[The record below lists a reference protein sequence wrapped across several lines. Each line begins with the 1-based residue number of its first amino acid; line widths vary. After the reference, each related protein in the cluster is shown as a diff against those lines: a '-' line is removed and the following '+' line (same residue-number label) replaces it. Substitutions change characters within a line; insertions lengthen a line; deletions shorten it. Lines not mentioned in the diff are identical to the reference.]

1 MGNVMKPS
9 LQPPAWTPVQNTL
22 GVRCEARL
30 LGFVRSERE
39 LSEALSRWPDALV
52 VGQRSNLVLPKRL
65 ERPVLVAAWRG
76 LRLVWDGDDALLTA
90 AAGESWHA
98 LVRYSLGQGLG
109 GLENLALIPGSV
121 GAAPIQNIGAYG
133 VELAE
138 RLTEVRVLDRQDG
151 RVRSLAPSACG
162 FGYRT
167 SLFKAQPELY
177 VVLGLTLRLGPCN
190 PLVLEYPDIRRE
202 LARLGQSKPSRRQVA
217 EAVIRV
223 RRRKLP
229 DPRLWGNVG
238 SFFKNP
244 LVSKDAAARLAQ
256 SHPGLATHSVLG
268 GAKLSAAQL
277 IDRCGWK
284 GRRLGK
290 VGVWPRQ
297 PLVLVNHGGGTGED
311 FLALGERIRQSVKE
325 RFGLWLELEPAAVKP
340 HPP

>member
-1 MGNVMKPS
+1 M
-9 LQPPAWTPVQNTL
+9 QNTL
-22 GVRCEARL
+22 GVRCEARR

-76 LRLVWDGDDALLTA
+76 LRLVWEGDDALLTA

-109 GLENLALIPGSV
+109 GLENLALVPGSV

-138 RLTEVRVLDRQDG
+138 RLTEVRVLDRRDG

-202 LARLGQSKPSRRQVA
+202 LSRLGQSEPSRRQVA
-217 EAVIRV
+217 EAVIRI

-244 LVSKDAAARLAQ
+244 LVSKDAAVRLAQ
-256 SHPGLATHSVLG
+256 SHPGLATHSALG
-268 GAKLSAAQL
+268 GVKLSAAQL

-297 PLVLVNHGGGTGED
+297 PLVLVNHGGGAGED